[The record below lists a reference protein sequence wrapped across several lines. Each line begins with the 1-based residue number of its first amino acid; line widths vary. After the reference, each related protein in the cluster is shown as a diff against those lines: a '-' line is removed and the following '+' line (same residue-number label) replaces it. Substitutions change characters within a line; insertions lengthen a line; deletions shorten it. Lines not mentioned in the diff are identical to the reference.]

1 MVGSGIGAFDVA
13 SPDEMAKVR
22 VVAPKAVLHY
32 NNPVRSPAEITAAL
46 GFGVRSWSVDS
57 RSELAKLTAQLLR
70 KQCEI
75 CVRFKLPVTGAAYD
89 FGAKF
94 GATPQLAAAL
104 LREVAALGFIPS
116 LTFHPGTQCH
126 EPKVWQSYIEA
137 AGMIAASAGVA
148 LRRLNVGG
156 GFPSHRLQGVAPR
169 LGPIFAMISD
179 TLQKTF
185 APGALPQLVCEPG
198 RAMVGDACALATR
211 VKALREDGSVFL
223 NDGVY
228 GGLCEHLVMG
238 PIDRVAV
245 ISPDGARK
253 VGAHIPRPIFGPT
266 CDSVDKLP
274 EPLALPVDISEGDY
288 VIFQGLGAYSQALAT
303 RFNGY
308 GVAHTETVARLTD

>member
-1 MVGSGIGAFDVA
+1 
-13 SPDEMAKVR
+13 
-22 VVAPKAVLHY
+22 
-32 NNPVRSPAEITAAL
+32 
-46 GFGVRSWSVDS
+46 
-57 RSELAKLTAQLLR
+57 
-70 KQCEI
+70 
-75 CVRFKLPVTGAAYD
+75 
-89 FGAKF
+89 
-94 GATPQLAAAL
+94 
-104 LREVAALGFIPS
+104 
-116 LTFHPGTQCH
+116 
-126 EPKVWQSYIEA
+126 
-137 AGMIAASAGVA
+137 
-148 LRRLNVGG
+148 
-156 GFPSHRLQGVAPR
+156 
-169 LGPIFAMISD
+169 
-179 TLQKTF
+179 
-185 APGALPQLVCEPG
+185 
-198 RAMVGDACALATR
+198 MVGDACALATR